1 MVPHGGADS
10 LADLD
15 WGDQIGGGPNPR
27 GHWNWFG
34 NDKREKEG
42 VAIYARDNIIV
53 KRVQRSEVYETIS
66 LEIELPSGH
75 QLLFCGIYHPPK
87 PKYPETEFIDYLT
100 DTVE

>member
-1 MVPHGGADS
+1 M
-10 LADLD
+10 
-15 WGDQIGGGPNPR
+15 
-27 GHWNWFG
+27 
-34 NDKREKEG
+34 
-42 VAIYARDNIIV
+42 

-75 QLLFCGIYHPPK
+75 QLLFCGIYRPPK